1 MNPDILGNQP
11 VRHQIEHMV
20 ASQAINNSLLFA
32 GPDGIGKSLFALELA
47 KQILGE
53 DNHPDLHLYRPE
65 GKIGLHT
72 IQSMRQMSEEV
83 YMAPFKGKHK
93 VFIIQ
98 DAERMLPTSANAL
111 LKTFEEP
118 AEDATIILVSS
129 APASLLPTI
138 LSRCRKIFFQP
149 LDEKEIVQFLQQK
162 RQVAPADAER
172 LAQLSQGSLG
182 NAIRL
187 LEQGGNQVR
196 ATILN
201 QLAKG
206 KLGSYSAMTD
216 LASELAGLVQDSLK
230 QMGTNWRTE
239 MLEERRDQ
247 LTAAQ
252 RQALEKEIDGALAMR
267 ELQDAKAL
275 FAMILSW
282 YRDMQLLHVNG
293 DRAYLMHRDYA
304 SAIEQ
309 ALQRGEI
316 LPLETVQQALAEA
329 SLSLE
334 RSTPLHYCLETLFLK
349 LKLF

>member
-1 MNPDILGNQP
+1 MNPALIGNEPIRQYL
-11 VRHQIEHMV
+11 EHMV
-20 ASQAINNSLLFA
+20 SAQAVNNSLLFA

-47 KQILGE
+47 RLILGE
-53 DNHPDLHLYRPE
+53 EKHPDLHFYRPE
-65 GKIGLHT
+65 GKIGLHS

-118 AEDATIILVSS
+118 ADDTTIILISS

-138 LSRCRKIFFQP
+138 LSRCRKIYFQP
-149 LDEKEIVQFLQQK
+149 LDEQVIFRFLEQK
-162 RQVAPADAER
+162 RQVPASEAER

-187 LEQGGNQVR
+187 LEGGGNQVR

-201 QLAKG
+201 QLSKG
-206 KLGSYSAMTD
+206 KVASYTALTD

-230 QMGTNWRTE
+230 QIGGTWRTE

-252 RQALEKEIDGALAMR
+252 RQTLEKEIDGALAMR
-267 ELQDAKAL
+267 ELHDAQLL

-282 YRDMQLLHVNG
+282 YRDMHLLHVNG
-293 DRAYLMHRDYA
+293 NRAYLMHRDYA
-304 SAIEQ
+304 KDIEQ

-316 LPLETVQQALAEA
+316 LPLETVQQALADA
-329 SLSLE
+329 SLALE
-334 RSTPLHYCLETLFLK
+334 RSTSLHYCLETLFLK

>member
-1 MNPDILGNQP
+1 MTIIGNQP
-11 VRHQIEHMV
+11 IRHYLEHMV
-20 ASQAINNSLLFA
+20 ATQAVNNSLLFA

-47 KQILGE
+47 RQILGE
-53 DNHPDLHLYRPE
+53 ESHPDLHLYRPE
-65 GKIGLHT
+65 GKIGLHS

-118 AEDATIILVSS
+118 AADTLIVLISS

-138 LSRCRKIFFQP
+138 LSRCRKIYFHP
-149 LDEKEIVQFLQQK
+149 LEEQEIAQFLQEK
-162 RQVAPADAER
+162 RQLSTAEAEH

-206 KLGSYSAMTD
+206 KAASYTALSD

-230 QMGTNWRTE
+230 QMGATWRTE

-247 LTAAQ
+247 LTSAQ
-252 RQALEKEIDGALAMR
+252 RQTLEKEVDGALAMR
-267 ELQDAKAL
+267 EHQDAQAL
-275 FAMILSW
+275 FDMILGW
-282 YRDMQLLHVNG
+282 YRDMHLLHVNG
-293 DRAYLMHRDYA
+293 NRAYLIHRDYEA
-304 SAIEQ
+304 DIEQ

-316 LPLETVQQALAEA
+316 LPLEKVQQALAEA
-329 SLSLE
+329 SLTLE
-334 RSTPLHYCLETLFLK
+334 RSTPLHYCLETLLLK
-349 LKLF
+349 LRLF